1 MADPAAAYTRKAL
14 PKSESSEEGRNCS
27 YNKTQDSCGVL
38 FGEVKL
44 GEADYTVIWEKLLF
58 MSNILCQIPWKCLLM
73 PTAFSRLFA
82 IGKCEKHS
90 PRIFCADMIKPG
102 TYVN

>member
-14 PKSESSEEGRNCS
+14 PKSESSEEGRNWS

-90 PRIFCADMIKPG
+90 PRIVFADMIKPG